1 MRKEINEVKCIIR
14 NNFRFWYY
22 VYGHEYW
29 TQTPNASSDSLG
41 RFLLSKVL
49 PASCSTLLLL
59 LLSFL
64 SWLESKLMHTKPIW
78 FELPSAFQSWLQCH
92 TAKHETW
99 LPEQLP
105 KDQMTQPCVA
115 NLGQWET
122 EGVRKLY
129 YLFLPS
135 FNRLLS
141 EAVSP
146 ISLLEKSHTQNERT
160 CWETS
165 TSLHSLSPSLATVVT
180 HCINFFLD

>member
-1 MRKEINEVKCIIR
+1 MRWNVLSVLTVDFGI
-14 NNFRFWYY
+14 
-22 VYGHEYW
+22 VYMD
-29 TQTPNASSDSLG
+29 TCVLDTPNATSESLCCFFPRCCLPPAPHG
-41 RFLLSKVL
+41 CCFCSAPSAGWSPNSCTPSLSEL
-49 PASCSTLLLL
+49 SC
-59 LLSFL
+59 
-64 SWLESKLMHTKPIW
+64 
-78 FELPSAFQSWLQCH
+78 PSAFQSWLQCH
-92 TAKHETW
+92 TAEHETW

-129 YLFLPS
+129 YLFLPPFS
-135 FNRLLS
+135 SLLS
-141 EAVSP
+141 GAVSP

-165 TSLHSLSPSLATVVT
+165 ASLHSLSPSLATVVT